1 MTELATLLQSYADLK
16 TLNQLEGSCRTA
28 IKGLRFFRAKEGNG
42 REPLLYQSGI
52 LMVGQGT
59 KEIHL
64 GDQSM
69 RYGAGDYLVV
79 GVPLP
84 LECEAFADRGL
95 PILGLSL
102 NVPSQVL
109 HRLVNQVAE
118 HGLAHQHK
126 APTSLGLTSETMDQ
140 SLNSAFVRLIQALHN
155 DRDAA
160 VLGPSIVEEIIYRV
174 LTGTNGQVLFSLA
187 SHDGQYARVAK
198 TLTYLHREFASN
210 ISVEYLADQANM
222 SVSGFHRAFR
232 DVTAESPLQYLKK
245 VRLTKAK
252 DLIIAEGR
260 RVNDVAELVGYS
272 SSSQFSREFKRHF
285 NATPKSLANR

>member
-1 MTELATLLQSYADLK
+1 MSQLAQLLQSYADLK
-16 TLNQLEGSCRTA
+16 SLNRLKGSCRTA
-28 IKGLRFFRAKEGNG
+28 IKGVRFFRADEGNG

-84 LECEAFADRGL
+84 LECEAFSDDNK

-109 HRLVNQVAE
+109 HRLVNQVSE
-118 HGLAHQHK
+118 HGRTKQCKQCA
-126 APTSLGLTSETMDQ
+126 LGLSSEAMNHELTDAFIRLLR
-140 SLNSAFVRLIQALHN
+140 SLH
-155 DRDAA
+155 DDHEAA
-160 VLGPSIVEEIIYRV
+160 ILGSSIVEEIIYRV
-174 LTGTNGQVLFSLA
+174 LIGSNGHVLFNLA

-198 TLTYLHREFASN
+198 TLTYLHREFAGN
-210 ISVEYLADQANM
+210 ITVENLAEQANM

-232 DVTAESPLQYLKK
+232 EVTAESPLQYLKK

-252 DLIIAEGR
+252 DLIMTEGR
-260 RVNDVAELVGYS
+260 RVNDAADLVGYS

-285 NATPKSLANR
+285 NATPKSLNSR